1 MKTDMIPA
9 REDIAAIHGAF
20 HGAGSCHCHTVAKL
34 GEDDI
39 LAYLARRKLVSVA
52 EVIEIQS
59 LSIVAI
65 TQRYED
71 LVIPHNAAW
80 ALRRAGVTLLSDLTN
95 WTYADVLRLDH
106 MSRRSVDKLQEGMAQ
121 FGLLLKGGDPA
132 LLERPPTPEPEPE
145 EPYDGPARSPEE
157 IRKACHEA
165 LTKVANSVMRDG
177 TSLIRIAS
185 SIAGGQK
192 RAAVL
197 RRYIGDLNQS
207 RAREVATIIRPLL
220 ELEASETEQAKAEA
234 RKQVKTKK
242 KRTVKPAAVETQGNV
257 VRAAFGR

>member
-9 REDIAAIHGAF
+9 REVIAAIHGAF
-20 HGAGSCHCHTVAKL
+20 HGTGSCHCHTVAKL

-80 ALRRAGVTLLSDLTN
+80 ALRRAGVTLLSDLTK
-95 WTYADVLRLDH
+95 WTYADVLRLDR

-121 FGLLLKGGDPA
+121 FGLLLKDGDPA
-132 LLERPPTPEPEPE
+132 LLERPPAPEPEK
-145 EPYDGPARSPEE
+145 PYSGPARSPEE

-185 SIAGGQK
+185 SIGTGQK
-192 RAAVL
+192 RASVL
-197 RRYIGDLNQS
+197 RRYIGDLNQA
-207 RAREVATIIRPLL
+207 RAHEVATIVRPLL
-220 ELEASETEQAKAEA
+220 ELEASETEQAKEEA

-242 KRTVKPAAVETQGNV
+242 QRTVKPAAVETQGNV

>member
-9 REDIAAIHGAF
+9 REVIAAIHGAF

-39 LAYLARRKLVSVA
+39 LAYLARRKLVSLA

-65 TQRYED
+65 TKRYGD
-71 LVIPHNAAW
+71 LVIPDTVAW
-80 ALRRAGVTLLSDLTN
+80 TLRRAGVTLLSDLTN
-95 WTYADVLRLDH
+95 WTYADVLRLDR
-106 MSRRSVDKLQEGMAQ
+106 MSRRSVEKLQEGMAQ
-121 FGLLLKGGDPA
+121 FGLLLKDGDPA

-157 IRKACHEA
+157 IRAACHQA
-165 LTKVANSVMRDG
+165 LAKVADSIMRDG

-185 SIAGGQK
+185 AIGTGQK
-192 RAAVL
+192 RASPL
-197 RRYIGDLNQS
+197 RRYTGDLNQA

-220 ELEASETEQAKAEA
+220 ELEASETEQAKA

-242 KRTVKPAAVETQGNV
+242 QRTVKPAAVEIQDNV
-257 VRAAFGR
+257 VRAAFGG

>member
-1 MKTDMIPA
+1 MTNEMIPA
-9 REDIAAIHGAF
+9 REVIAAIHGAF

-65 TQRYED
+65 TQRYEE

-80 ALRRAGVTLLSDLTN
+80 ALRRAGVTLLSDLQN
-95 WTYADVLRLDH
+95 WTYADVLRLDS

-132 LLERPPTPEPEPE
+132 LLERTPTPEPEPE
-145 EPYDGPARSPEE
+145 EP
-157 IRKACHEA
+157 
-165 LTKVANSVMRDG
+165 
-177 TSLIRIAS
+177 
-185 SIAGGQK
+185 
-192 RAAVL
+192 
-197 RRYIGDLNQS
+197 
-207 RAREVATIIRPLL
+207 
-220 ELEASETEQAKAEA
+220 
-234 RKQVKTKK
+234 
-242 KRTVKPAAVETQGNV
+242 
-257 VRAAFGR
+257 

>member
-1 MKTDMIPA
+1 MTNEMIPA
-9 REDIAAIHGAF
+9 REVIAAIHGAF

-39 LAYLARRKLVSVA
+39 LAYLARRKLVSLA

-65 TQRYED
+65 TERYGD
-71 LVIPHNAAW
+71 LVIPYTVAW
-80 ALRRAGVTLLSDLTN
+80 TLRRARVSLLSDLTK
-95 WTYADVLRLDH
+95 WTYADVLRLDR
-106 MSRRSVDKLQEGMAQ
+106 MSRKAVDKLQEGMAQ

-132 LLERPPTPEPEPE
+132 LLERTPTPEPEPE
-145 EPYDGPARSPEE
+145 EPYDGPARSAEE

-185 SIAGGQK
+185 SIGTGQK
-192 RAAVL
+192 RASVL
-197 RRYIGDLNQS
+197 RRYIGDLNQA
-207 RAREVATIIRPLL
+207 RAHEVATIIRPLL

-242 KRTVKPAAVETQGNV
+242 QRTAKPVPVETEGNV
-257 VRAAFGR
+257 VHAAFGG